1 MFQHHFSERKST
13 TVRCFLVVNMLLKLK
28 IEQVRVS
35 SRTPHDA
42 KHFITSSILKNV
54 RFAKIMRKLDFRQNH
69 QKLVKFRN
77 LMILQPY
84 FSEWRFTHF
93 YNVLLQQM
101 LLYYKLD
108 VLRQICKILSQ
119 PKHFASSSWFKDVTF
134 DKNVKVF
141 TKIFRKAKRS
151 LQKNQMFHICGQFKL
166 SVIITQSIDNT
177 IKYTFFCWWR
187 RH

>member
-1 MFQHHFSERKST
+1 MFQQNFWECKST
-13 TVRCFLVVNMLLKLK
+13 SLKCFFFLNMLLKLK
-28 IEQVRVS
+28 IVPVRAS
-35 SRTPHDA
+35 SQTLHDT
-42 KHFITSSILKNV
+42 KYFITSSILKNV
-54 RFAKIMRKLDFRQNH
+54 GFAKIMRKLDFCQNH

-151 LQKNQMFHICGQFKL
+151 LQKNQMFHICG
-166 SVIITQSIDNT
+166 
-177 IKYTFFCWWR
+177 
-187 RH
+187 